1 MHGTQRDVM
10 AGQLLK
16 ELRESQGL
24 SREQLPHA
32 MLRAGVRRDCIP
44 STKTIYNVEERGQ
57 VPRVRLKFGF
67 AQFYSK
73 DVVAIWG
80 PPTTQAMRGGPVV
93 PARVAA

>member
-1 MHGTQRDVM
+1 M

-16 ELRESQGL
+16 ELREAQGL

-44 STKTIYNVEERGQ
+44 CVKTVYNVEERGQ

-67 AQFYSK
+67 AQFYER
-73 DVVAIWG
+73 DVAGIWG
-80 PPTTQAMRGGPVV
+80 APSTAAMRGGRTMPV
-93 PARVAA
+93 RVAA